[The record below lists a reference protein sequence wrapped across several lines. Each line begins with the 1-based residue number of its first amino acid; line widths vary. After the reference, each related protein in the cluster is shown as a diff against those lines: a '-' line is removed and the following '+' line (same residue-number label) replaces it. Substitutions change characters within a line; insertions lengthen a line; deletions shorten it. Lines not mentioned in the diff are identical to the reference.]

1 MKPGTPPPAR
11 RKRSIWHKLLLAGLL
26 GLSLSGWLRLYQSIN
41 LWADLQAIG
50 LQPGPLYLAVSGG
63 LIGLAGLAAA
73 LSLWLRTRQAARLA
87 GGVVAAWLAWNWI
100 DKLWIA
106 SSPLALD
113 NWPFALAASL
123 LLLVYTFLVV
133 RQEERLRD
141 EQRRTRD

>member
-1 MKPGTPPPAR
+1 MKPDALPPMR
-11 RKRSIWHKLLLAGLL
+11 RKRSIWHKLLLVGLV
-26 GLSLSGWLRLYQSIN
+26 GLSLSGWLRLYQSIS

-50 LQPGPLYLAVSGG
+50 VQPGPLYLAVSGA

-73 LSLWLRTRQAARLA
+73 LSLWLRTRRAAPVA
-87 GGVVAAWLAWNWI
+87 GGVVAAWLGWNWI

-123 LLLVYTFLVV
+123 LLLVYTFLVL
-133 RQEERLRD
+133 RQEERLKD
-141 EQRRTRD
+141 EQR